1 LQYCNKIIDYRR
13 AYVGV
18 LSEMSALKGARG
30 MIIGLTGSI
39 ASGKSTVAK
48 MLKEYGLPIVDAD
61 VVARLVVEPGT
72 PTLQKIVEAFGEE
85 ALTDDGAMNRQQI
98 GAIIFHDEEKRTLL
112 NSIIHPAIRQEMLRQ
127 RDEHLENGAKT
138 VIMDIPLLFES
149 QLQHFVE
156 KILVV
161 SVSEV
166 TQLNRLMERNQLT
179 EEEAS
184 ARIASQ
190 LPLSVKELGADAVIN
205 NNGTIEETAE
215 QLEDILRNWN
225 VI

>member
-1 LQYCNKIIDYRR
+1 
-13 AYVGV
+13 
-18 LSEMSALKGARG
+18 

-98 GAIIFHDEEKRTLL
+98 GAIIFHDEEKRKLL

-127 RDEHLENGAKT
+127 RDKHLENGAKT